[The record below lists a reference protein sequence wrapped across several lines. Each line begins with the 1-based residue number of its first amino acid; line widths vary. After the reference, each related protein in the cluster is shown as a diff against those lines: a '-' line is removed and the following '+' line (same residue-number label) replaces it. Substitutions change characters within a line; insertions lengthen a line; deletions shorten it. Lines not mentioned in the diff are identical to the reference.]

1 MSNARSI
8 TQKRIVNAALQR
20 YREGT
25 STEDERK
32 ILTESMKR
40 YREEADKKGKGI
52 PYNALILRYFAD
64 NPQTVSQVAAR
75 LLCTRRTVF
84 KYLVSGNY
92 FLAPHIF
99 GIDGIYL
106 VAPDDKLEEHEKQR
120 RQFANTKQL
129 LENYRTLRN
138 YIQGIDLEAEPA
150 AGNPIEIL
158 EGADGFT
165 LSDDDLNFEMIKQ
178 NQQRTKII
186 LDYIDNAVREY
197 RSSCERAGTE
207 DAQRRYRIIKA
218 YFLDKEA
225 LPIDQ
230 ITERE
235 QVKERT
241 VYRDIKKAIGKLAC
255 RIYTPRQH
263 DQDKKGGEE
272 DDVLSN
278 CRI

>member
-1 MSNARSI
+1 MSNAKNVRR
-8 TQKRIVNAALQR
+8 KRIVNAALQR
-20 YREGT
+20 FREGT
-25 STEDERK
+25 STEAERK

-64 NPQTVSQVAAR
+64 NPQTFSQVAAR

-138 YIQGIDLEAEPA
+138 CIHKVDLEAEPA
-150 AGNPIEIL
+150 AGNPLEIL

-165 LSDDDLNFEMIKQ
+165 LSDDELSFEMIRQ

-197 RSSCERAGTE
+197 HSSCERAGTE
-207 DAQRRYRIIKA
+207 EAQRRYRIIKA
-218 YFLDKEA
+218 YFLDKETHS
-225 LPIDQ
+225 INQ

-241 VYRDIKKAIGKLAC
+241 VYGDIKKAIGKLAC

-263 DQDKKGGEE
+263 VQDEKGGEE
-272 DDVLSN
+272 DVLSN
-278 CRI
+278 RRI

>member
-1 MSNARSI
+1 MSNANNIRR
-8 TQKRIVNAALQR
+8 KRIINAALQR
-20 YREGT
+20 YREGA

-52 PYNALILRYFAD
+52 PYNALVLRYFAD
-64 NPQTVSQVAAR
+64 NPQTFSQVAAR

-138 YIQGIDLEAEPA
+138 YIQGINLELGPA

-165 LSDDDLNFEMIKQ
+165 LSDDGLNFEMIKQ
-178 NQQRTKII
+178 NQQRTRII

-225 LPIDQ
+225 LPINQ

-263 DQDKKGGEE
+263 DQDEKGGEGN
-272 DDVLSN
+272 DVLSN

>member
-1 MSNARSI
+1 MSNAKSTERE
-8 TQKRIVNAALQR
+8 RIVNAALQR
-20 YREGT
+20 YKEGT
-25 STEDERK
+25 STEEERE
-32 ILTESMKR
+32 ILTRSMKR
-40 YREEADKKGKGI
+40 YRAEAGKKGKRI
-52 PYNALILRYFAD
+52 PYNALVLRYFAD
-64 NPQTVSQVAAR
+64 NPQTFSQAAAR
-75 LLCTRRTVF
+75 LLCTQRTVF

-99 GIDGIYL
+99 GIDGIYI

-120 RQFANTKQL
+120 RQFKNTKQL
-129 LENYRTLRN
+129 LANYQTLRN
-138 YIQGIDLEAEPA
+138 YIQEIDFEAEPTA
-150 AGNPIEIL
+150 DSSIEIL

-165 LSDDDLNFEMIKQ
+165 LADDDLSFEMIKQ

-225 LPIDQ
+225 LPINQ

-263 DQDKKGGEE
+263 DQDEKGGEE

>member
-1 MSNARSI
+1 MSNAKNVRR
-8 TQKRIVNAALQR
+8 KRIINAALQR
-20 YREGT
+20 YSEGASTAEERE
-25 STEDERK
+25 
-32 ILTESMKR
+32 ILIESMRR

-64 NPQTVSQVAAR
+64 NPQTFSQVAAR

-138 YIQGIDLEAEPA
+138 YIQGIDLEALPA
-150 AGNPIEIL
+150 AGTPIDIL

-165 LSDDDLNFEMIKQ
+165 LSDDGLNVEMIKQ
-178 NQQRTKII
+178 NQQRTRII

-225 LPIDQ
+225 LPINQ

-263 DQDKKGGEE
+263 DQEEKGGEE